1 VRGPL
6 LRALR
11 AATATHHREVERLLP
26 AFGALSPAD
35 YAAHLAALAGV
46 HLPLEQRLFAHDW
59 AGLGLPDAAE
69 RPRAPLL
76 EADLRALGIDP
87 SAIPRCRALPYLG
100 TLHRALGALYVLEG
114 SRLGG
119 QILARQV
126 AQAAGDVPTRFLV
139 GAAARTGPRW
149 SSFCRFAESRA
160 ALHPSTIPHATDA
173 AVETFAALATW
184 LTSRPASRADA
195 TAAA

>member
-1 VRGPL
+1 MRGPL

-11 AATATHHREVERLLP
+11 AATAFHHREVERLLP

-100 TLHRALGALYVLEG
+100 TLPRALGALYVLEG

-126 AQAAGDVPTRFLV
+126 AGGVPTRFLV
-139 GAAARTGPRW
+139 GAAARTGSRW

-160 ALHPSTIPHATDA
+160 ARNPSTIPHSTDA

-184 LTSRPASRADA
+184 LTSRPASRAG
-195 TAAA
+195 TPAAA